1 MTNAEIARQA
11 ILDRWTEV
19 LRLIEDRDE
28 GSILPLI
35 NRQDE
40 FCEQADA
47 GWRTAPSPNEVHD
60 YCHFCPG
67 FQHSGGCLGRLAA
80 LNHAVLIGDWREA
93 GRIAQEYIH
102 WIRTL
107 PLDVPAPAL
116 PLPGLAR

>member
-1 MTNAEIARQA
+1 MTSAEAARKA

-19 LRLIEDRDE
+19 LELIEARDE

-40 FCEQADA
+40 FCERADA
-47 GWRTAPSPNEVHD
+47 GWKAAPPEESVHD

-80 LNHAVLIGDWREA
+80 LNHAVLIGEWREA
-93 GRIAQEYIH
+93 GSIAEQYGG
-102 WIRTL
+102 WIRSL
-107 PLDVPAPAL
+107 PPDAPPPQPQGPAEP
-116 PLPGLAR
+116 R

>member
-1 MTNAEIARQA
+1 MTSAEAARKA

-19 LRLIEDRDE
+19 LELIEARDE
-28 GSILPLI
+28 SSILPLI

-40 FCEQADA
+40 FCERADA
-47 GWRTAPSPNEVHD
+47 GWKAAPNGNTVQD

-93 GRIAQEYIH
+93 GRVAQQYVE
-102 WIRTL
+102 WIRSL
-107 PLDVPAPAL
+107 PLDEP
-116 PLPGLAR
+116 